1 MPPSGIVKALDV
13 IKHVGFRLVACAV
26 RGPRRALGLQ
36 RREEAFHRRV
46 VPAVAGA
53 AHATSKALVCQKSLE
68 RLTGILAA
76 PIGVMQHGL
85 GLAPPPD
92 RHHQRIRD
100 QLHGHRRLHGPA
112 DDPSG
117 EEIHD
122 RRDVE
127 PPFGG
132 PEVGEVGHPFAV
144 RGWGVKLAIEHI
156 RRDRAGHPRA
166 GIGGHSPSSWP
177 RPQGVAPHQPLDPMQ
192 AASLTLG
199 QQVVP
204 DASRTIGPVTLQET
218 RPDLGSQ
225 YLVAMSARA
234 SWTCQPRIEATPR
247 DTERLT

>member
-1 MPPSGIVKALDV
+1 MRGSSWLVCGASEYYMRYSGVSVVIRVEDIRQPHRDTEGFYPVSTDTRVKSLPTYCRWAAAGLIDTILRSCSLPFELHRTEIPQGGVPPSGIVKALDV
-13 IKHVGFRLVACAV
+13 IKHVGFRLVSCAV

-53 AHATSKALVCQKSLE
+53 AHATSQALVCQKSLE

-92 RHHQRIRD
+92 RHHQRSRD
-100 QLHGHRRLHGPA
+100 QLRGHRGLHGPA
-112 DDPSG
+112 DDPPG

-132 PEVGEVGHPFAV
+132 PEVGEVGHPFC
-144 RGWGVKLAIEHI
+144 GSG
-156 RRDRAGHPRA
+156 
-166 GIGGHSPSSWP
+166 
-177 RPQGVAPHQPLDPMQ
+177 
-192 AASLTLG
+192 LG
-199 QQVVP
+199 RQTG
-204 DASRTIGPVTLQET
+204 D
-218 RPDLGSQ
+218 
-225 YLVAMSARA
+225 
-234 SWTCQPRIEATPR
+234 
-247 DTERLT
+247 